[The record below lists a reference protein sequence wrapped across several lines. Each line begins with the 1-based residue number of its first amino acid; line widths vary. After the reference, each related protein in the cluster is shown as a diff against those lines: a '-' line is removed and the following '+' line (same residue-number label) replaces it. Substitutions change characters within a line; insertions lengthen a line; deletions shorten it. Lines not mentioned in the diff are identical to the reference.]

1 MRSPTTTGGS
11 PMRALNTTM
20 TASRPGKRTR
30 ARKAPKGTP
39 TRAARSTAERLT
51 RRDSR
56 TIAMS
61 AGSAVS
67 TSWSAETSVGMK
79 NIRPTLDLLQIARLW
94 SNLHLGSYVC
104 MPDLLT
110 TDEAATYLRLSERK
124 LYELVAN
131 GAVPCTKVTGK
142 WLFPKAALDRWL
154 AAGLLMPALAHAPAP
169 PIVGGSHDPLLEWAL
184 RESGSGL
191 ASLPEGSEAG
201 LRRLTR
207 GEVMIAAIHLHG
219 LECDDAQANVSEVA
233 DAPGLHDAV
242 LISFARRE
250 QGIVTA
256 PGNPL
261 KLSDIASVAKA
272 RARLAQR
279 PPGAG
284 AQLLL
289 LALLARANI
298 AANDLALM
306 TPICAT
312 GMDIARA
319 VRSNRAD
326 CAIATRSVALAAGL
340 NFLPITWEHFDLV
353 LRQRDYFL
361 PGPQALF
368 GFMRTAALRERA
380 MELGGY
386 DVDAIGAVRLVN

>member
-1 MRSPTTTGGS
+1 
-11 PMRALNTTM
+11 
-20 TASRPGKRTR
+20 
-30 ARKAPKGTP
+30 
-39 TRAARSTAERLT
+39 
-51 RRDSR
+51 
-56 TIAMS
+56 
-61 AGSAVS
+61 
-67 TSWSAETSVGMK
+67 
-79 NIRPTLDLLQIARLW
+79 
-94 SNLHLGSYVC
+94 

-154 AAGLLMPALAHAPAP
+154 AAGLLTPALAHAPAP

-219 LECDDAQANVSEVA
+219 LECDDAQANVSAVA
-233 DAPGLHDAV
+233 GAPGLHDAV
-242 LISFARRE
+242 LIFFARRE

-261 KLSDIASVAKA
+261 KLSDIASVAKS

-289 LALLARANI
+289 LALLARAHI

-306 TPICAT
+306 TPVCAT
-312 GMDIARA
+312 GMDIAQA

-326 CAIATRSVALAAGL
+326 CGIATRSVALPAGL

-353 LRQRDYFL
+353 LRRRDYFL

-368 GFMRTAALRERA
+368 DFMRTVALREHA
-380 MELGGY
+380 LELGGY